1 VLVSNIKA
9 KNFTKIA
16 VLVHKKTRW
25 VVRIAEGKTTLGGDL
40 IHDLIDVV
48 EKKIA
53 DMLEKDEEKSFELLS
68 AVCSEVEAPCN
79 EEQALQPKDKD
90 IDMTGERFELV
101 HRSRSVSWTL
111 RQRLSGGQA
120 QSSVERR

>member
-1 VLVSNIKA
+1 
-9 KNFTKIA
+9 
-16 VLVHKKTRW
+16 
-25 VVRIAEGKTTLGGDL
+25 VRIAEGKTTLGGDP

-68 AVCSEVEAPCN
+68 AVDSEAEAPCN
-79 EEQALQPKDKD
+79 EEQALQVDDKD

-101 HRSRSVSWTL
+101 HRSKKRELDS
-111 RQRLSGGQA
+111 
-120 QSSVERR
+120 